1 MIVPDTN
8 LLIYTYDRSSPH
20 HVKAK
25 DWWESVLSGREP
37 VGIPWIV
44 VLAFVRI
51 MTHPVVCTRPLGV
64 LQVRNEVEYWCDFP
78 HIRMLV
84 PSEETMQIFFYLL
97 EEADMGGNLSTDALI
112 AAHAIEHAAIVYSND
127 RDFGR
132 FKQLRTRNPLL

>member
-8 LLIYTYDRSSPH
+8 LLIYAYDRSSPH

-25 DWWESVLSGREP
+25 GWWESVLSGREP
-37 VGIPWIV
+37 VGIPWVV

-51 MTHPVVCTRPLGV
+51 MTHPVACTRPLDV
-64 LQVRNEVEYWCDFP
+64 IQVRNEVEYWCDFS
-78 HIRMLV
+78 HIRLLV
-84 PSEETMQIFFYLL
+84 PSEETMQMFFYLL
-97 EEADMGGNLSTDALI
+97 EEADLGGNLSTDALI